1 MRFIKYRTQARA
13 VLAVCGRHSELQPL
27 TRMVG
32 GVSIRDGTFARR
44 GDALGPKGG
53 LMFNGQSVEEE
64 GGPIGPRLALH
75 AAAAV
80 SLRRKRIGTRKHRP
94 SCNIEPSE

>member
-1 MRFIKYRTQARA
+1 MN
-13 VLAVCGRHSELQPL
+13 
-27 TRMVG
+27 TRYLPG
-32 GVSIRDGTFARR
+32 ALIRDGTFARR

-64 GGPIGPRLALH
+64 GGSIGPRLVLRAAFRSQSAWAGFDSKVH

-80 SLRRKRIGTRKHRP
+80 PLRRKRMGTRKHRA
-94 SCNIEPSE
+94 SCKSSHS

>member
-1 MRFIKYRTQARA
+1 MDPRY
-13 VLAVCGRHSELQPL
+13 LA
-27 TRMVG
+27 M
-32 GVSIRDGTFARR
+32 RDGTFARR

-75 AAAAV
+75 AAVRSLSAWAGFDSKVHAAAAV
-80 SLRRKRIGTRKHRP
+80 SLRRMRIGTRKHRP
-94 SCNIEPSE
+94 SCNIELSE